1 MNIEKRFIRIT
12 KENEKKVVELLE
24 KFGFSGV
31 DHEWKDE
38 NKDYTIYTEKNRETS
53 FNFNPLGYSGYKEV
67 LYVELLDFYEKLEK
81 EKDLEQRTIRC
92 NNKEYRIYCHKNM
105 SGSTKYTG
113 AFKIS
118 FGVDVYDVDNQ
129 KWLDWKDLKNT
140 YLLEKIQS
148 FLLNSAN
155 GKRSI
160 Y

>member
-1 MNIEKRFIRIT
+1 MKLEKRFIRIT
-12 KENEKKVVELLE
+12 KENEKKVVEILE
-24 KFGFSGV
+24 KFGFSRAN
-31 DHEWKDE
+31 HEWIDE
-38 NKDYTIYTEKNRETS
+38 DKDYTIYTEKNRKTS
-53 FNFNPLGYSGYKEV
+53 FNFNPLGHNGYEEV
-67 LYVELLDFYEKLEK
+67 TYGELLDFYEKLEK
-81 EKDLEQRTIRC
+81 EKDLERRAIRC

-140 YLLEKIQS
+140 YLLEIIQS
-148 FLLNSAN
+148 FLLNSTN